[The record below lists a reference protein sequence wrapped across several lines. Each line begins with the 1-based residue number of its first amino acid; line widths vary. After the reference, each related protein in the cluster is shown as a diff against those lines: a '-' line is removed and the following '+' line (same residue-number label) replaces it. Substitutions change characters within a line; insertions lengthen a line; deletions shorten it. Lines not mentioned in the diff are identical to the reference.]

1 MIRQFYLENEYG
13 RRWGL
18 NSPAS
23 GLLTKPSGLG
33 YSMDASYAAIGH
45 SFIRNYIKEKQQSIS
60 GTLIFGTESPYKACS
75 NFIAYVNGAESL
87 KLIYKTDAGEY
98 YRNVDLLEVRK
109 TEKTA
114 AKVLECPVKFNCK
127 SLFYSNRVDRF
138 VVSRSEGELRW
149 DFTWPARFN
158 DYGFRR
164 VVIENTGHVPA
175 GFELEIYGYCENPS
189 VIVTQNGKELSRV
202 HFPTILQVGEKIL
215 YSSVDGNI
223 YCYRVDERGVES
235 NFSDSLDINN
245 TNFFK
250 LPVGDSQIEFTS
262 DTGATNRTVM
272 TIYRFYRAV

>member
-13 RRWGL
+13 LRRGL

-33 YSMDASYAAIGH
+33 YSMDISYSAIGH
-45 SFIRNYIKEKQQSIS
+45 SFIQNFLKEKQQSIQ
-60 GTLIFGTESPYKACS
+60 GTLIFGTGLPYKAYS
-75 NFIAYVNGAESL
+75 KFIAYVNGAENL

-98 YRNVDLLEVRK
+98 YRDVDLVEVGKSEK
-109 TEKTA
+109 TE

-127 SLFYSNRVDRF
+127 SLFYSNQIDRF
-138 VVSRSEGELRW
+138 VVNRSQGELRW

-164 VVIENTGHVPA
+164 AMIQNTGHVPA
-175 GFELEIYGYCENPS
+175 GFELEIFGYCENPS
-189 VIVTQNGKELSRV
+189 VIVTQNRKELSRV
-202 HFPTILQVGEKIL
+202 QFPTILQVGEKIS
-215 YSSVDGNI
+215 YSSVDGNL
-223 YCYRVDERGVES
+223 YCYRVDEKGVET

-245 TNFFK
+245 ANFFK

-262 DTGATNRTVM
+262 DTGVSNRTVM

>member
-13 RRWGL
+13 QRWNL
-18 NSPAS
+18 NRPAS
-23 GLLTKPSGLG
+23 GLLISPDGLG

-45 SFIRNYIKEKQQSIS
+45 SFIRNYLKEKQQSIS
-60 GTLIFGTESPYKACS
+60 GTLIFGKTPYKACS
-75 NFIAYVNGAESL
+75 SFITYVNTAESL
-87 KLIYKTDAGEY
+87 RLIYKTDAGEY
-98 YRNVDLLEVRK
+98 YRDVDLVEFGK
-109 TEKTA
+109 TERTE
-114 AKVLECPVKFNCK
+114 AKVLECPVKFNCR
-127 SLFYSNRVDRF
+127 SLFYSNQVDRF

-164 VVIENTGHVPA
+164 VMIENTGHVPA

-189 VIVTQNGKELSRV
+189 VIVTQGGKELSRV
-202 HFPTILQVGEKIL
+202 QFPTILQTGEKIL
-215 YSSVDGNI
+215 YSSVDGNL
-223 YCYRVDERGVES
+223 YCYRVDEEGMEE

-262 DTGATNRTVM
+262 DTGASNRTVM

>member
-1 MIRQFYLENEYG
+1 M
-13 RRWGL
+13 
-18 NSPAS
+18 
-23 GLLTKPSGLG
+23 
-33 YSMDASYAAIGH
+33 
-45 SFIRNYIKEKQQSIS
+45 
-60 GTLIFGTESPYKACS
+60 
-75 NFIAYVNGAESL
+75 
-87 KLIYKTDAGEY
+87 
-98 YRNVDLLEVRK
+98 
-109 TEKTA
+109 
-114 AKVLECPVKFNCK
+114 ECPVKFNCK

-189 VIVTQNGKELSRV
+189 VIVTQGGKELFRV
-202 HFPTILQVGEKIL
+202 QFPTILQTGEKIL
-215 YSSVDGNI
+215 YSSVDGNL
-223 YCYRVDERGVES
+223 YCYRVDEEGKES

-262 DTGATNRTVM
+262 DTGASNRTVM